1 MSKTIGIDFGTTTS
15 SVAYHD
21 GVSVRIFETPEGDR
35 IMPSVISIMPDGQT
49 LVGKAALNELAENGE
64 YTYQHTKSLLGEIWN
79 DNEDQGFQTIETVNG
94 WVAYVGP
101 DGKTYLPQELTAL
114 ILKELK
120 AMAEEGL
127 GEIVTKA
134 VITVPSDCSDSQ
146 RDKTIEAGKL
156 AGFEEVDTLFEP
168 VAAAMGYG
176 FDLESFQRLAV
187 YDLGGGTFDIAFMDT
202 KDGGAREIASL
213 GIDHLGGRDFDER
226 IAEFVID
233 KFLSQHEHVLNGPI
247 HGAKL
252 TEIQFRAEEA
262 KKTLSTNSLGRI
274 RATFVARDKD
284 GQTLHLNHD
293 LTVQEFESLCHDY
306 IEQTIDACERC
317 LKLTGR
323 DLADIE
329 EVLLVGGMT
338 RVPAVR
344 RAVEDFFGKEPVQR
358 NPDTIVAEGA
368 AIKAAQKDGRIDLAH
383 ENTASASYG
392 IVNPDRSVR
401 KLLPRGTKFGTS
413 KTFKL
418 TTDYDGQPVL
428 RVVIVRG
435 DEDLATYNELIESVS
450 HPVEPGPQGK
460 VTVPLKLTLTQEG
473 LLETQ
478 VGD

>member
-21 GVSVRIFETPEGDR
+21 GVSVRLFETPEGDR
-35 IMPSVISIMPDGQT
+35 VMPSVVSILEDGRT
-49 LVGKAALNELAENGE
+49 LVGKSALNELAENGDF
-64 YTYQHTKSLLGEIWN
+64 TYQHAKGLLGEIWN
-79 DNEDQGFQTIETVNG
+79 DNEDQGFQTIESING

-101 DGKTYLPQELTAL
+101 NGKNYLPEDLTAL
-114 ILKELK
+114 ILGELK

-127 GEIVTKA
+127 GEIVTNA
-134 VITVPSDCSDSQ
+134 VITVPSDCSDAQ
-146 RDKTIEAGKL
+146 REKTIKAGKL
-156 AGFEEVDTLFEP
+156 AGFEEVETLVEP
-168 VAAAMGYG
+168 MAAAMGYG
-176 FDLESFQRLAV
+176 FDLDDFQRLAV

-202 KDGGAREIASL
+202 KEGGAREIQSL

-226 IAEFVID
+226 IAEFVVD
-233 KFLSQHEHVLNGPI
+233 KFLAEHEHVLNGPI

-252 TEIQFRAEEA
+252 TEIQFRSEEA
-262 KKTLSTNSLGRI
+262 KKTLSTNDIGRI
-274 RATFVARDKD
+274 RVTFVARDKD

-293 LTVQEFESLCHDY
+293 LGIQEFESLCHDY
-306 IEQTIDACERC
+306 IEQTIDACQRC

-323 DLADIE
+323 DLAEVD

-344 RAVEDFFGKEPVQR
+344 KAVEDFFGKVPVQK

-368 AIKAAQKDGRIDLAH
+368 AVKAAQKDGRIDLNH

-413 KTFKL
+413 KSFKL
-418 TTDYDGQPVL
+418 TTDYDGQPVM
-428 RVVIVRG
+428 RIVIVRG
-435 DEDLATYNELIESVS
+435 DEDLATYNDLVESIS

-460 VTVPLKLTLTQEG
+460 VTVPLTLTLTPEG
-473 LLETQ
+473 LLETE
-478 VGD
+478 VGN